1 MDTLEELTKSNGKT
15 GFFKHVFNFDE
26 ESKTDML
33 NIVQYGVLA
42 ILPLVLFNK
51 SLQRLVPEADE
62 EKHSVELSMEV
73 IAQVVVVFLGILFIH
88 RIITFIPTYS
98 GIKYAEFNVTN
109 IILSVLIIL
118 LSLQTKLGEKI
129 SILADRVVD
138 YWNGSQNDRKK
149 KKKKNVHQQQ
159 QQQQQQINNQAMTQS
174 LDSTPMSSIPVQQQ
188 PNFDQMYQIDNNPLI
203 GASTPGDYMVEP
215 MAANAMGGSTFGSLF

>member
-1 MDTLEELTKSNGKT
+1 MDSLEELTKSNGKT

-26 ESKTDML
+26 ESKVELL
-33 NIVQYGVLA
+33 NIMQYAVLA

-62 EKHSVELSMEV
+62 EKHSIELSMEV
-73 IAQVVVVFLGILFIH
+73 IAQVIVVFLGILIIH

-98 GIKYAEFNVTN
+98 GAKYVDFSVTN

-138 YWNGSQNDRKK
+138 FWNGNDDNKKK
-149 KKKKNVHQQQ
+149 KKKKNTQQQ
-159 QQQQQQINNQAMTQS
+159 QQANEQAISQS
-174 LDSTPMSSIPVQQQ
+174 LDTTQISNLPVQQQ
-188 PNFDQMYQIDNNPLI
+188 PNFNQMYQIDNTPLV
-203 GASTPGDYMVEP
+203 GAATPGGEMMMEP
-215 MAANAMGGSTFGSLF
+215 MAANAMGGSAFGSLF

>member
-33 NIVQYGVLA
+33 NVVQYGVLA

-62 EKHSVELSMEV
+62 EKHSIELSMEV
-73 IAQVVVVFLGILFIH
+73 IAQVIVVFLGILFIH

-129 SILADRVVD
+129 SILADRVAD

-149 KKKKNVHQQQ
+149 KKKKNSQQQ
-159 QQQQQQINNQAMTQS
+159 QQQQPINNQAMAQS

-188 PNFDQMYQIDNNPLI
+188 PNFDQMYQIDNHPLI
-203 GASTPGDYMVEP
+203 GASSPGDHMIEP
-215 MAANAMGGSTFGSLF
+215 MAANAMGGSAFGALF

>member
-62 EKHSVELSMEV
+62 EKHSIELSMEV
-73 IAQVVVVFLGILFIH
+73 IAQVIVVFLGILFIH

-129 SILADRVVD
+129 SILADRVAD
-138 YWNGSQNDRKK
+138 YWNGSQNERKK
-149 KKKKNVHQQQ
+149 KKKKNSQQQ
-159 QQQQQQINNQAMTQS
+159 QQQPTNNQAMTQS

-188 PNFDQMYQIDNNPLI
+188 PNFDQMYQIDNHPLI
-203 GASTPGDYMVEP
+203 GASSPGDHMIEP
-215 MAANAMGGSTFGSLF
+215 MAANAMGGSAFGALF

>member
-62 EKHSVELSMEV
+62 EKHSIELSMEV
-73 IAQVVVVFLGILFIH
+73 IAQVIVVFLGILFIH

-129 SILADRVVD
+129 SILADRVAD
-138 YWNGSQNDRKK
+138 YWNGSQNERKK
-149 KKKKNVHQQQ
+149 KKKKNSQQQ
-159 QQQQQQINNQAMTQS
+159 QQQPINNQAMAQS

-203 GASTPGDYMVEP
+203 GASSPGDHMIEP
-215 MAANAMGGSTFGSLF
+215 MAANAMGGSAFGALF